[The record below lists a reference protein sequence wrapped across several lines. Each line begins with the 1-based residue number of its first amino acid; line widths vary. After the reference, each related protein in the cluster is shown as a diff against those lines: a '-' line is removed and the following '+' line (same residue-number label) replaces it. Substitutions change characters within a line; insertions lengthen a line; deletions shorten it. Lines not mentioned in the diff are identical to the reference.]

1 MGRAT
6 FDLLVEDGFGRGHR
20 APYLINRHVPSQGFN
35 GGGCVMGRPHRCKGN
50 ERKRILG
57 GGVLLCCPPRPG
69 GGVLERGSLLILPYR
84 PSRVFFRLPGG
95 NGLGRG
101 HHRRM
106 RECTGV
112 KFRGLTNGL
121 LGGGVIIVNHLTLSF
136 IRCNNHAP
144 RRAGLERDH
153 PSRT

>member
-20 APYLINRHVPSQGFN
+20 APYLINRHVPSQGFY

-57 GGVLLCCPPRPG
+57 GGYSFAARLVLG
-69 GGVLERGSLLILPYR
+69 KGVLERGSSLILPYR

-106 RECTGV
+106 RECTGLNSGDLQMD
-112 KFRGLTNGL
+112 FW
-121 LGGGVIIVNHLTLSF
+121 GGVIIVNRLTLSF

-144 RRAGLERDH
+144 GRVGLERDH
-153 PSRT
+153 HSRT